1 MPLETSAREA
11 LLAACPLLADLDADG
26 LVAVRDAAVEVDFP
40 ADRAIARQGEIGSG
54 LFIIATGSVRVVQDG
69 AIVARLGPGE
79 FFGELSV
86 LDGAPRNASVIAD
99 EPTTCIA
106 LATWDA
112 ERVMR
117 ERPGVALA
125 ILRVVVKRLRAT
137 ATDHRT

>member
-1 MPLETSAREA
+1 MPLEPPARGA
-11 LLAACPLLADLDADG
+11 LLAVCPLFADLDADG
-26 LVAVRDAAVEVDFP
+26 LAAVREAAVEVEFP
-40 ADRAIARQGEIGSG
+40 ADRSIARQGEIGSG
-54 LFIIATGSVRVVQDG
+54 LFIIETGSVRVVQDG

-86 LDGAPRNASVIAD
+86 LDGAPRSASVIAD

-137 ATDHRT
+137 AADHRT

>member
-1 MPLETSAREA
+1 MPLETSTREA
-11 LLAACPLLADLDADG
+11 LLAACPLFAGLDADG
-26 LVAVRDAAVEVDFP
+26 LAAVSAVAIEVEF
-40 ADRAIARQGEIGSG
+40 AAGRTIARQGEIGTG
-54 LFIIATGSVRVVQDG
+54 LFLVSSGSVRVVRDG
-69 AIVARLGPGE
+69 QEIARLHPGE

-99 EPTTCIA
+99 EPTTCLA

-125 ILRVVVKRLRAT
+125 ILRIVAARLRA
-137 ATDHRT
+137 ASGDHRT

>member
-1 MPLETSAREA
+1 MPLETSTREA
-11 LLAACPLLADLDADG
+11 LLAACPLFVGLDADG
-26 LVAVRDAAVEVDFP
+26 LAAVSAVAIEVEFAP
-40 ADRAIARQGEIGSG
+40 GRTIARQGEIGTG
-54 LFIIATGSVRVVQDG
+54 LFLISSGSVRVVRDG
-69 AIVARLGPGE
+69 QEIARLHPGE

-99 EPTTCIA
+99 EPTTCLA

-125 ILRVVVKRLRAT
+125 ILRVVAARLRAT
-137 ATDHRT
+137 SGDHRT

>member
-11 LLAACPLLADLDADG
+11 LLAACPLFGDLDSDG
-26 LVAVRDAAVEVDFP
+26 LAAVGSAAVEVEFP
-40 ADRAIARQGEIGSG
+40 GERVIARQGEIGTG
-54 LFIIATGSVRVVQDG
+54 LFIVTTGTVRVVRDG
-69 AIVARLGPGE
+69 QVVARLGPGE

-86 LDGAPRNASVIAD
+86 LDGAPRNASVVAD
-99 EPTTCIA
+99 GPVTCLA

-125 ILRVVVKRLRAT
+125 VLRVVVARLRA
-137 ATDHRT
+137 AAADHRT